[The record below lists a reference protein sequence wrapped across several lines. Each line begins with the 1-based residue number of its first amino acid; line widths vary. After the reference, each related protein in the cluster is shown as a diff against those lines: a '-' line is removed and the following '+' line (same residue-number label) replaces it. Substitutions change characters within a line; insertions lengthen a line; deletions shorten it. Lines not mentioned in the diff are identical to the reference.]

1 MDLQTRANEIATDM
15 IETQTNYRAM
25 VEEYAKDGYRA
36 PHCIHGTDNWTDY
49 DNICYGC
56 EEENGFSEYSTEDEI
71 RVLAKEAAI
80 REHNQKMSRTHSAA
94 IALDMA
100 IDIMRTH
107 SKELESDAL
116 DRVSAS
122 IFRQYGI

>member
-1 MDLQTRANEIATDM
+1 MDLQTRANEIASDM
-15 IETQTNYRAM
+15 IKTQANHRAM

-56 EEENGFSEYSTEDEI
+56 EDENGFSEYSSEDEI
-71 RVLAKEAAI
+71 RVMAEAMAI
-80 REHNQKMSRTHSAA
+80 QEHNQKMSRIHSAA

>member
-1 MDLQTRANEIATDM
+1 MDLQTRTNEIASNM
-15 IETQTNYRAM
+15 IKTQDDYRAM
-25 VEEYAKDGYRA
+25 VEEYAKEGYRA

-71 RVLAKEAAI
+71 RVMAEATAI
-80 REHNQKMSRTHSAA
+80 QEHNQKISRAHSAA
-94 IALDMA
+94 IAIDMA
-100 IDIMRTH
+100 MDFA
-107 SKELESDAL
+107 SECSEKLEGGAL
-116 DRVSAS
+116 DRILAI